1 MNKWREETNLP
12 YRSIP
17 NNLCRSPLTRGW
29 NTTPH
34 SRCGLRVTLQ
44 WTMAEATSASWLRFT
59 STVIVMWT
67 VDILDMLWW
76 QGHLTFRVFLPKIHN
91 PSLIMRKHQTI
102 LILLESRGILQH
114 TWPVVLK
121 KLSRSSKP
129 RTVWETVTAR
139 RSLRRCGVTW
149 WPDRDSW
156 NRKRH

>member
-44 WTMAEATSASWLRFT
+44 WRAVAEATSASWLRFT

-76 QGHLTFRVFLPKIHN
+76 QGHLTFRVFLPKTHN

-102 LILLESRGILQH
+102 LILIEGYSTTYLTGSPQKTVKILKTKDSMRNGHGQEEPKAM
-114 TWPVVLK
+114 W
-121 KLSRSSKP
+121 
-129 RTVWETVTAR
+129 
-139 RSLRRCGVTW
+139 CDMVTW
-149 WPDRDSW
+149 
-156 NRKRH
+156 